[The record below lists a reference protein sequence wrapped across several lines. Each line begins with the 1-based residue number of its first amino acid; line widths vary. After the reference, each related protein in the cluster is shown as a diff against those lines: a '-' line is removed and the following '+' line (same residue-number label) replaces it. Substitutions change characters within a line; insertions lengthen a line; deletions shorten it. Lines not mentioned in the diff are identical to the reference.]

1 MHTRFCLC
9 AGSPSLESLFP
20 TDLWKPCNQILLGFK
35 ISVSGNSQTLSWV
48 RRLGSLTWGPEP
60 SQTVGEL
67 HWHYCSPV
75 LWVTHLRDVG
85 FACIVIVS
93 LLLSHCSFFPVLGRG
108 VSFLGGFQCPLG
120 DGCSTTSCDLGGLS
134 GEEELLLL
142 LRHLEQM
149 PPWLE
154 N

>member
-1 MHTRFCLC
+1 MGPRTPAAVREF
-9 AGSPSLESLFP
+9 
-20 TDLWKPCNQILLGFK
+20 LL
-35 ISVSGNSQTLSWV
+35 VLLLS
-48 RRLGSLTWGPEP
+48 S
-60 SQTVGEL
+60 
-67 HWHYCSPV
+67 

-93 LLLSHCSFFPVLGRG
+93 LLLSHCSFFPVRGRG